1 MTAPERPPRP
11 GAFPRREGRQPAVG
25 LDSEPEWI
33 DEDAGPVV
41 RHYARTHGR
50 TRPRR
55 GEFDLITLIMAT
67 KTPGEIDPTLQ
78 PELAT
83 IIRLCQ
89 TPVSVAE
96 LATRLD
102 LPTGIVRV
110 LLGDL
115 LDRGYIRTR
124 SPAPAAQLP
133 TERVFKAVL
142 DGLRSL

>member
-1 MTAPERPPRP
+1 MNVPELPD
-11 GAFPRREGRQPAVG
+11 QV
-25 LDSEPEWI
+25 WV

-41 RHYARTHGR
+41 RHYAMTSGR
-50 TRPRR
+50 TRPTR

-67 KTPGEIDPTLQ
+67 RPAGHIDTAIQ
-78 PELAT
+78 PELAS

-89 TPVSVAE
+89 SPVSVAE
-96 LATRLD
+96 LATHLD
-102 LPTGIVRV
+102 LPAGTIRV

-124 SPAPAAQLP
+124 SPVPAAQLP

>member
-1 MTAPERPPRP
+1 MTIPE
-11 GAFPRREGRQPAVG
+11 
-25 LDSEPEWI
+25 LPEQVWV
-33 DEDAGPVV
+33 DEEAGPIV
-41 RHYARTHGR
+41 RHYAMTSGR
-50 TRPRR
+50 TKPTR

-67 KTPGEIDPTLQ
+67 RSAAHMDSALQ
-78 PELAT
+78 PELSS

-89 TPVSVAE
+89 SPVSVAE
-96 LATRLD
+96 LATDLD
-102 LPTGIVRV
+102 LPAGTIRV

-124 SPAPAAQLP
+124 SPVPAAQLP

>member
-1 MTAPERPPRP
+1 MNAPEIP
-11 GAFPRREGRQPAVG
+11 EQPVPDEVW
-25 LDSEPEWI
+25 L

-41 RHYARTHGR
+41 RHYAMTSGR
-50 TRPRR
+50 TRPTR

-67 KTPGEIDPTLQ
+67 RSVSTVDAAMQ
-78 PELAT
+78 PELSS
-83 IIRLCQ
+83 IIRMCQ
-89 TPVSVAE
+89 SPVSVAE
-96 LATRLD
+96 LATHLD
-102 LPTGIVRV
+102 LPAGTIRV

-124 SPAPAAQLP
+124 SPVPAAQLP

>member
-1 MTAPERPPRP
+1 MNVPE
-11 GAFPRREGRQPAVG
+11 
-25 LDSEPEWI
+25 SPEQAWSDDVWL

-41 RHYARTHGR
+41 RHYAMTSGR
-50 TRPRR
+50 TRPTR
-55 GEFDLITLIMAT
+55 GDFDLITLIMAT
-67 KTPGEIDPTLQ
+67 RTASVVDVAMQ
-78 PELAT
+78 PELSS

-89 TPVSVAE
+89 SPVSVAE
-96 LATRLD
+96 LATHLD
-102 LPTGIVRV
+102 LPAGTIRV

-124 SPAPAAQLP
+124 SPVPAAQLP

>member
-1 MTAPERPPRP
+1 MNVPE
-11 GAFPRREGRQPAVG
+11 
-25 LDSEPEWI
+25 SPEQAWSDDVWL

-41 RHYARTHGR
+41 RHYAMTSGR
-50 TRPRR
+50 TRPTR
-55 GEFDLITLIMAT
+55 GDFDLITLIMAT
-67 KTPGEIDPTLQ
+67 RTASVVDVAMQ
-78 PELAT
+78 PELSS

-89 TPVSVAE
+89 SPVSAAE
-96 LATRLD
+96 LATHLD
-102 LPTGIVRV
+102 LPAGTIRV

-124 SPAPAAQLP
+124 SPVPAAQLP

>member
-1 MTAPERPPRP
+1 MTVPEHP
-11 GAFPRREGRQPAVG
+11 ESIW
-25 LDSEPEWI
+25 LDEE
-33 DEDAGPVV
+33 AGPVV
-41 RHYARTHGR
+41 RHYAMTSGR
-50 TRPRR
+50 TKPRR
-55 GEFDLITLIMAT
+55 GDFDLITLIMAT
-67 KTPGEIDPTLQ
+67 RTISQLDASLQ
-78 PELAT
+78 PELSA

-89 TPVSVAE
+89 NPISVAE
-96 LATRLD
+96 LATHLD
-102 LPTGIVRV
+102 LPAGTVRV

>member
-1 MTAPERPPRP
+1 MTAPEP
-11 GAFPRREGRQPAVG
+11 
-25 LDSEPEWI
+25 SEPPGWV
-33 DEDAGPVV
+33 DEEAGPVV
-41 RHYARTHGR
+41 RHYAMTSGR

-67 KTPGEIDPTLQ
+67 RTPAQVDGGLQ
-78 PELAT
+78 PELAA
-83 IIRLCQ
+83 IVRLSQ
-89 TPVSVAE
+89 EPVSVAE
-96 LATRLD
+96 LSTRMD
-102 LPTGIVRV
+102 LPTGTVRV

-115 LDRGYIRTR
+115 LDRGYIRSR

>member
-1 MTAPERPPRP
+1 MTAPE
-11 GAFPRREGRQPAVG
+11 PAESV
-25 LDSEPEWI
+25 WV
-33 DEDAGPVV
+33 DEEAGPVV
-41 RHYARTHGR
+41 RHYAMTSGR

-55 GEFDLITLIMAT
+55 GEFDLITLVMAT
-67 KTPGEIDPTLQ
+67 RTPTQVDTGLQ
-78 PELAT
+78 PELAA
-83 IIRLCQ
+83 IVRQ
-89 TPVSVAE
+89 SQEPVSVAE
-96 LATRLD
+96 LATRMD
-102 LPTGIVRV
+102 LPTGTVRV

>member
-1 MTAPERPPRP
+1 MNVPE
-11 GAFPRREGRQPAVG
+11 
-25 LDSEPEWI
+25 SPEQAWSDEVWL

-41 RHYARTHGR
+41 RHYAMTSGR
-50 TRPRR
+50 TRPTR
-55 GEFDLITLIMAT
+55 GDFDLITLIMAT
-67 KTPGEIDPTLQ
+67 RTASVVDVAMQ
-78 PELAT
+78 PELSS

-89 TPVSVAE
+89 SPVSVAE
-96 LATRLD
+96 LATHLD
-102 LPTGIVRV
+102 LPAGTIRV

-124 SPAPAAQLP
+124 SPVPAAQLP